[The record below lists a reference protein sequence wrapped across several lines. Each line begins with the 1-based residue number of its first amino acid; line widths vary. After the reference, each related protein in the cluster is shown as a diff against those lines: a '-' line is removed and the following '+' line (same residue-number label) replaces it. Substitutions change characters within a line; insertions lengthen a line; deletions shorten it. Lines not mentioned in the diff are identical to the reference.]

1 MKQNSGNTI
10 IESLGAYLPPKAV
23 TTKQVIED
31 CVNEVRFPL
40 ERITGIKER
49 RMAGDTEFAIDLAIK
64 AVEDCFKYSKYTPK
78 DIDLVICCNISHYDQ
93 HDRYSFEPCGAM
105 RLHERFGFDNATI
118 YDISNACAGVFTGI
132 NIADSYLKAGNA
144 SRVLIVSGEYITH
157 LTKTAQKEIKELYD
171 LRLACLTLGDS
182 GVAVILERS
191 DREDIGFQQLE
202 LLTLGDY
209 SAFCVAKATEY
220 PHGGAI
226 MLTHSADLSG
236 VAVKE
241 GAKHFMKIISRV
253 DIDKIDT
260 AISHQTSKIS
270 IQSGIN
276 EFNKMLNMDKF
287 NEGNTIINLEKRGNT
302 STTSHFV
309 ALMDNTENGRLQ
321 AGERIMFSINASGI
335 TLGTAIYFFDD
346 LPERIRHLQATQ
358 TEQKKIAPA
367 AVSASPADKP
377 RIRINSIGLLPA
389 DAGVKKSTF
398 DMAKYA
404 ANECF
409 KQSGLK
415 GEDLDL
421 LLFSGVYRDDF
432 LCEPA
437 VAAMIA
443 GDLKFRSEGVRED
456 HNSFAFDVLNGSLG
470 FLNAIQTGANMIQGG
485 KAINAMILTSEIE
498 NNRDLW
504 PDNLLEIEETGA
516 GMILEKSTDGS
527 GFDGFAYK
535 KFPQY
540 SNKRLVE
547 NMWIDGKPFLELIA
561 SEDMNDLYIE
571 CIVSA
576 VKEWEAE
583 GLIDMGKV
591 QKIFLPQISASFIQK
606 LANALHLPP
615 EKVVDATKGRKDLYT
630 ASIPFAMQEALQSG
644 AVRKGDTGLII
655 SAGSGILVGCAHY
668 YF

>member
-1 MKQNSGNTI
+1 M
-10 IESLGAYLPPKAV
+10 
-23 TTKQVIED
+23 
-31 CVNEVRFPL
+31 
-40 ERITGIKER
+40 
-49 RMAGDTEFAIDLAIK
+49 
-64 AVEDCFKYSKYTPK
+64 
-78 DIDLVICCNISHYDQ
+78 
-93 HDRYSFEPCGAM
+93 
-105 RLHERFGFDNATI
+105 
-118 YDISNACAGVFTGI
+118 
-132 NIADSYLKAGNA
+132 
-144 SRVLIVSGEYITH
+144 
-157 LTKTAQKEIKELYD
+157 
-171 LRLACLTLGDS
+171 
-182 GVAVILERS
+182 
-191 DREDIGFQQLE
+191 
-202 LLTLGDY
+202 
-209 SAFCVAKATEY
+209 
-220 PHGGAI
+220 
-226 MLTHSADLSG
+226 
-236 VAVKE
+236 
-241 GAKHFMKIISRV
+241 
-253 DIDKIDT
+253 
-260 AISHQTSKIS
+260 
-270 IQSGIN
+270 
-276 EFNKMLNMDKF
+276 
-287 NEGNTIINLEKRGNT
+287 
-302 STTSHFV
+302 
-309 ALMDNTENGRLQ
+309 
-321 AGERIMFSINASGI
+321 
-335 TLGTAIYFFDD
+335 
-346 LPERIRHLQATQ
+346 
-358 TEQKKIAPA
+358 
-367 AVSASPADKP
+367 
-377 RIRINSIGLLPA
+377 
-389 DAGVKKSTF
+389 
-398 DMAKYA
+398 
-404 ANECF
+404 
-409 KQSGLK
+409 K

-421 LLFSGVYRDDF
+421 LLFSGVYRDEF

-456 HNSFAFDVLNGSLG
+456 RNSFAFDVLNGSLG
-470 FLNAIQTGANMIQGG
+470 FLNAIQTSVSMIQGG
-485 KAINAMILTSEIE
+485 KADNAIVLTSEIE

-583 GLIDMGKV
+583 GLVDMGKV
-591 QKIFLPQISASFIQK
+591 QKIFLPQISSSFIQK